1 MKPEACRRCI
11 GLAETAEEVLA
22 ILNSPPDRC
31 ASCSESG
38 VMRVVCEQY
47 RMRSPHWWLVDGALA
62 VPIWVVELINKHVE
76 ISRTTVH
83 GVPRQS
89 CATATA

>member
-1 MKPEACRRCI
+1 
-11 GLAETAEEVLA
+11 
-22 ILNSPPDRC
+22 
-31 ASCSESG
+31 
-38 VMRVVCEQY
+38 MRVVCEQY